1 MTEAAGGRPI
11 VNITGE
17 RVALGPLT
25 RDLAPLML
33 RWMNDLGTSSLGGF
47 PDPPLP
53 WTAERLNAFFDRAL
67 LEEGRVWWTV
77 YETTA
82 WRPIGHANLRD
93 IDHMHGTAEF
103 GITIGDPADRGKG
116 YGTEAVRL
124 LLDYAF
130 TALCLNN
137 VLLDTYEYNRA
148 GLRAYEKVG
157 FKEIG
162 RRRQAHRMG
171 GRLWDVVLMDC
182 LAAEFTSP
190 ALARLLTPE
199 PERP

>member
-1 MTEAAGGRPI
+1 MSEGAGERPI
-11 VNITGE
+11 VNVLGE
-17 RVALGPLT
+17 RVALGPFT

-47 PDPPLP
+47 PDLPAP

-67 LEEGRVWWTV
+67 ADEGRVWWTV

-93 IDHMHGTAEF
+93 IDHMHSTAEF

-130 TALCLNN
+130 TALGLNN

-171 GRLWDVVLMDC
+171 GRLWDIVLMDC
-182 LAAEFTSP
+182 VAAEFISP
-190 ALARLLTPE
+190 VLARLLAPE
-199 PERP
+199 PERR